1 MAGPRRRS
9 ASTGAHAEG
18 PTRAGGAG
26 VAAVSRTNLQRDGSR
41 SRHSATQT
49 RKPEARM
56 IPAPGLPAWA
66 GGVGLDKVGQCADT
80 LGRMFPLA
88 PVWMRSRTRFLSA
101 TAAVGAM
108 IYFSAPVAL
117 AVVIVSSETSRH
129 GTVRVELTKRNR
141 LIGLVIGGLGYLMQT
156 LSVWNAVV
164 DVIGVW
170 VAARP
175 HRRGGAPSQR
185 RRLRR
190 VPRTGSV
197 ASVRDCGDGGHPRQ
211 AGRLAGSHEAA
222 RGARAWRRCRR
233 PRLGESG
240 SSSTQTGAPRGLA
253 VRVGGS
259 RRRRLDAPLG
269 TAGA

>member
-1 MAGPRRRS
+1 
-9 ASTGAHAEG
+9 
-18 PTRAGGAG
+18 
-26 VAAVSRTNLQRDGSR
+26 
-41 SRHSATQT
+41 
-49 RKPEARM
+49 M

-108 IYFSAPVAL
+108 ICFSAPVAL

-197 ASVRDCGDGGHPRQ
+197 ASLSGTVVMVAILVSPAAWQDLMRRHGEQERGGDAVDLG
-211 AGRLAGSHEAA
+211 LAN
-222 RGARAWRRCRR
+222 RVR
-233 PRLGESG
+233 PRHKPERLGVSPYE
-240 SSSTQTGAPRGLA
+240 
-253 VRVGGS
+253 
-259 RRRRLDAPLG
+259 
-269 TAGA
+269 